1 METLAERLEWAR
13 NEIGLSQQQL
23 ADKSKVAQST
33 IGGLETGARLSA
45 RRITTIASVLGVNS
59 LWLAEGRGPVKGSGV
74 AMVEGAESPRL
85 AKTAPP
91 PHDRQLQWLSRDEA
105 ELLSDYRACAPA
117 EKSTSAAVL
126 KALPKA
132 IIDKRIDQ
140 S

>member
-1 METLAERLEWAR
+1 MAIMETLAKRLTWAR
-13 NEIGLSQQQL
+13 NEIGMSQQQL

-45 RRITTIASVLGVNS
+45 RRITAIASALGVNS
-59 LWLAEGRGPVKGSGV
+59 LWLVEGRGPAKVST
-74 AMVEGAESPRL
+74 VEFTEVPRL
-85 AKTAPP
+85 AEVAPP
-91 PHDRQLQWLSRDEA
+91 PHDRQLQWLSPDEA
-105 ELLSDYRACAPA
+105 DLLSDYRACGPA

-126 KALPKA
+126 KALPKV